1 MLATC
6 SNDIFA
12 RDSGMAI
19 AGIGKIAAMTRK
31 NRTPYGSRLVQARK
45 QAGLGQVELARRV
58 GIAQSTLAAA
68 EWSALGSR
76 HTPKI
81 AKVLGVN
88 PVWLQNGT
96 GPRGPDERSEPDL
109 FSAPVPVFADAPI
122 VAPEKQKSEDALSPL
137 ALELAA
143 MFDKLQS
150 RVDRA
155 EAYTAAMQEILRV
168 LTERDAA
175 PTHMPTRTA
184 HSEKQHG

>member
-1 MLATC
+1 
-6 SNDIFA
+6 
-12 RDSGMAI
+12 MAI
-19 AGIGKIAAMTRK
+19 AVLGKMAGMTRK

-88 PVWLQNGT
+88 PIWLQNGS

-109 FSAPVPVFADAPI
+109 FSAPVPIFADAPI
-122 VAPEKQKSEDALSPL
+122 VTPEKPQSEDPLSPL

-143 MFDKLQS
+143 MFDKLQG
-150 RVDRA
+150 RIDRA

-168 LTERDAA
+168 LSERGAV
-175 PTHMPTRTA
+175 PTHTPERTA
-184 HSEKQHG
+184 HSETQHG